1 MKRRASA
8 ASRLSRLQ
16 QPLWHQLAQPLGR
29 RDLLSLNLDDV
40 TRLRARQLGPL
51 RFDINSSVTTCDVK
65 RTGRGAG
72 NRRLSFIQ
80 IRGEEV
86 SAKRGFAQAGAR
98 GATSWWSNEMVG
110 GPEID
115 VSFVQIQAGE
125 VSATELGAQVGGRGV
140 DGVGGGVAR
149 QS

>member
-1 MKRRASA
+1 MSNEPVEVPAIDVSPSSRFGVRR
-8 ASRLSRLQ
+8 
-16 QPLWHQLAQPLGR
+16 
-29 RDLLSLNLDDV
+29 SL
-40 TRLRARQLGPL
+40 RSEGLR
-51 RFDINSSVTTCDVK
+51 K
-65 RTGRGAG
+65 
-72 NRRLSFIQ
+72 
-80 IRGEEV
+80 
-86 SAKRGFAQAGAR
+86 AGAR